1 MAANKLTKIEIE
13 SRIFGGFGRVIIF
26 KDFTP
31 DMITSTTTYKD
42 IFASGGQDCGKI
54 VEGSPSWDGDDAEVT
69 SVKSTRGEIIRSF
82 VTAGTHAWSCRVP
95 HSLETA
101 VVAGGRVHT
110 LSETADVESGGFKVS
125 KDAKIIGIN
134 PEDMDFKCAIGVL
147 NLETNEIALN
157 PRAAVSFAM
166 GNDDE
171 DTREYT
177 IKVTADSC
185 KTANLDTTMFIPLAA
200 GLFDDTTDATED

>member
-1 MAANKLTKIEIE
+1 
-13 SRIFGGFGRVIIF
+13 
-26 KDFTP
+26 
-31 DMITSTTTYKD
+31 
-42 IFASGGQDCGKI
+42 
-54 VEGSPSWDGDDAEVT
+54 
-69 SVKSTRGEIIRSF
+69 
-82 VTAGTHAWSCRVP
+82 
-95 HSLETA
+95 
-101 VVAGGRVHT
+101 
-110 LSETADVESGGFKVS
+110 
-125 KDAKIIGIN
+125 
-134 PEDMDFKCAIGVL
+134 MDFKCAIGVL

-200 GLFDDTTDATED
+200 GLFDDNATEEVEND